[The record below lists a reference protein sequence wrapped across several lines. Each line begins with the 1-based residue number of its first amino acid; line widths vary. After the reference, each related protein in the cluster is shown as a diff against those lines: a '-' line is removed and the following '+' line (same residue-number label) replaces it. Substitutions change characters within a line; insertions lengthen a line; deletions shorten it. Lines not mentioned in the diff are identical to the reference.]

1 MAELIEALGWGMLF
15 MVLVCVNTVIAD
27 KIADILGKR
36 KALAR
41 AKELNKE
48 EKGWMRSIVW

>member
-41 AKELNKE
+41 TGILNQS
-48 EKGWMRSIVW
+48 R

>member
-27 KIADILGKR
+27 KIADILDKR

-41 AKELNKE
+41 TGILNQS
-48 EKGWMRSIVW
+48 R

>member
-1 MAELIEALGWGMLF
+1 MALIEALGFMALF
-15 MVLVCVNTVIAD
+15 MLLLCVNTAIAD

-41 AKELNKE
+41 TGILNQS
-48 EKGWMRSIVW
+48 R